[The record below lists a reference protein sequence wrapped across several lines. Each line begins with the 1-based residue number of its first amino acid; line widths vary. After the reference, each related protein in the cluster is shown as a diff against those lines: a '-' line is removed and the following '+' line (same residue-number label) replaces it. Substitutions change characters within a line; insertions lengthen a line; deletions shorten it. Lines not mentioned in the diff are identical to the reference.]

1 MFSAS
6 KVLSA
11 PGRGAAQAS
20 ASSNDYRVVLPRLP
34 TGKLVVDSVFLH
46 ADLSGRPYRAQDFR
60 DALRNVIDLKEISS
74 IGQFQ
79 MSHVWMVTCK
89 SGMTKSKLV
98 ARGELFVKGR
108 RCVVIDP
115 EPTEVQ
121 MKLLW
126 LPERLEDDYIRDTL
140 QAYGKVKS
148 ISAESCRVSE
158 MEQMRTLNRDVV
170 LTLAD
175 GVSVGDVPHLLSV
188 FGVQSLVLIPGR
200 PPLCLRCNRVGHI
213 RRNCR
218 TPRCETCRRF
228 GHTSEE
234 CVVTYADKLRHRT
247 KPPDESLQEHIMD
260 ITEVLDA
267 TGDVPSSAENR
278 CASKAPLPV
287 KDSHNGIAELP
298 VKNQSSE
305 EKDDQPKQQPK
316 GAPATTEP
324 AAAQQA
330 NEGAGDDSPDAPKR
344 LDTPYRVEHVRDSLA
359 RLYLLP
365 EVVALGPYQMSHLW
379 AVTFKDE
386 EGKRKILEA
395 EAFNVKDHRCM
406 VIDPRDRGV
415 RLKLYWLL
423 HGVPDEDVRVALA
436 PFGKVTEISRDKWKV
451 KGCIDKGS
459 TTRSVTLKLNVG
471 LTVDDLPHQLRVAED
486 MALVFVPGRAP
497 LCLRCRGI
505 GHIRRE

>member
-98 ARGELFVKGR
+98 ACGELSVKGR

-126 LPERLEDDYIRDTL
+126 LPERLEDDYIRDAL

-148 ISAESCRVSE
+148 ISAESWRVSE

-175 GVSVGDVPHLLSV
+175 GVSVGDVPHLLPV

-267 TGDVPSSAENR
+267 TGDVPSSAETR

-298 VKNQSSE
+298 VKNESSE

-344 LDTPYRVEHVRDSLA
+344 LDTC
-359 RLYLLP
+359 
-365 EVVALGPYQMSHLW
+365 
-379 AVTFKDE
+379 
-386 EGKRKILEA
+386 A
-395 EAFNVKDHRCM
+395 E
-406 VIDPRDRGV
+406 P
-415 RLKLYWLL
+415 
-423 HGVPDEDVRVALA
+423 
-436 PFGKVTEISRDKWKV
+436 
-451 KGCIDKGS
+451 
-459 TTRSVTLKLNVG
+459 
-471 LTVDDLPHQLRVAED
+471 AED
-486 MALVFVPGRAP
+486 RRSNADTSVPKRRATNRSESSTDIETTIVLYSMVRP
-497 LCLRCRGI
+497 RIVRSPEEQVAYEQQRQQQERERP
-505 GHIRRE
+505 RRHRANASAEDRARDAQRKRQ

>member
-6 KVLSA
+6 KDLSA

-20 ASSNDYRVVLPRLP
+20 GSSNDYRVVLPRLP

-60 DALRNVIDLKEISS
+60 DALRTVIDLKEISS

-98 ARGELFVKGR
+98 ACGELSVKGR

-115 EPTEVQ
+115 EPTEVK

-126 LPERLEDDYIRDTL
+126 LPEHLEDDYIRDAL

-148 ISAESCRVSE
+148 ISAESWRVSE

-175 GVSVGDVPHLLSV
+175 GVSVGDVPHLLPV
-188 FGVQSLVLIPGR
+188 CGVQSLVLIPGR
-200 PPLCLRCNRVGHI
+200 HPLCLRCNKVGHI

-228 GHTSEE
+228 GHTAEE

-267 TGDVPSSAENR
+267 TGDVPSSAETR
-278 CASKAPLPV
+278 CANKAPLPV
-287 KDSHNGIAELP
+287 EDSHNAIARECQLPTANCQEYQLP
-298 VKNQSSE
+298 VNKESSE

-330 NEGAGDDSPDAPKR
+330 NEGAGDDSSDAPKQ
-344 LDTPYRVEHVRDSLA
+344 LDTCTEPAEDSRSNA
-359 RLYLLP
+359 DTSVP
-365 EVVALGPYQMSHLW
+365 
-379 AVTFKDE
+379 
-386 EGKRKILEA
+386 KRRATNRSESSTDS
-395 EAFNVKDHRCM
+395 E
-406 VIDPRDRGV
+406 
-415 RLKLYWLL
+415 
-423 HGVPDEDVRVALA
+423 
-436 PFGKVTEISRDKWKV
+436 TT
-451 KGCIDKGS
+451 S
-459 TTRSVTLKLNVG
+459 TTRKARRRKTSKHSGKCRRSRSRRPAIQCSCHHHGVTLGQRQSSLMISTKTRPQKSANF
-471 LTVDDLPHQLRVAED
+471 LTTSDFNSAFSCLQPLELILQDD
-486 MALVFVPGRAP
+486 
-497 LCLRCRGI
+497 
-505 GHIRRE
+505 